1 MATAREI
8 GQPGAGSFRRK
19 LTESIT
25 VTIAALVLVTT
36 SAMAWLVANRL
47 EGVVL
52 AQGRSLSEQFAAQS
66 VFAVLVADTE
76 PAVAERALATARTFP
91 GIRYVELRRTDLSL
105 IAAAGEA
112 EADWDIGAL
121 LQAESLR
128 GHRPHAQE
136 DLHFWHFV
144 ARIEVPTEATPDGER
159 QRASGLVGYLH
170 LAAEKAP
177 LHRLIWTLTATNG
190 LLALIASMV
199 LISWLASRVKRLTEP
214 LSALAHVMQ
223 TQDQPTPLR
232 AEARG
237 PLEVRQIAE
246 VFNELMARLERQ
258 AASLESQVQ
267 IRTLELKEARD
278 AALAAWRHK
287 SEFMAAVTHE
297 MRTPLH
303 AIAAYAQHSVEALQF
318 LAEDPTA
325 TQAREYQAIVLREA
339 RDLLVRIDQILDL
352 ARMEAGKMDVKLH
365 EVNLDSFIAFVRS
378 TVGPMAAHNRNRLSI
393 EREGGA
399 IVVIDEDKLLH
410 ILLNL
415 LTNAC
420 NFTSDGE
427 IAAHV
432 ACDERSLQ
440 ISVRDTGVGIPVEHH
455 ERVFEPFTQVD
466 MSETRKHKGTGLG
479 LAITKRFCEL
489 LGGSIGLTSREGKG
503 TEIRVSIPLPVRG
516 VPAAAD
522 RAAEAA
528 PTGYEQ

>member
-1 MATAREI
+1 MAAPLET
-8 GQPGAGSFRRK
+8 GSVVAGSFRRK

-25 VTIAALVLVTT
+25 VAIAGLVLVTT
-36 SAMAWLVANRL
+36 SATAWLIVDRL

-91 GIRYVELRRTDLSL
+91 GIRYVELRRPDLSL

-112 EADWDIGAL
+112 EVDWDIRSL
-121 LQAESLR
+121 LPAESLR
-128 GHRPHAQE
+128 GRRPDAHE
-136 DLHFWHFV
+136 DRHFWHFV
-144 ARIEVPTEATPDGER
+144 VPIEVPPDAASEGKR
-159 QRASGLVGYLH
+159 QRATGLLGYLH
-170 LAAEKAP
+170 VAVAKAP
-177 LHRLIWTLTATNG
+177 IHRLIWTLTATNG
-190 LLALIASMV
+190 LLALMAAAV
-199 LISWLASRVKRLTEP
+199 LISWLVSRVKRLTEP
-214 LSALAHVMQ
+214 LSDLARLMQ
-223 TQDQPTPLR
+223 TRDQPAPLR
-232 AEARG
+232 AETRG

-287 SEFMAAVTHE
+287 SEFMATITHE

-303 AIAAYAQHSVEALQF
+303 AIAAYAQHSIEALHF
-318 LAEDPTA
+318 LPEDPTA
-325 TQAREYQAIVLREA
+325 IQAREYQAIVLREA
-339 RDLLVRIDQILDL
+339 RDLLLRIDQILDL
-352 ARMEAGKMDVKLH
+352 ARMEAGKMDVNLQ
-365 EVNLDSFIAFVRS
+365 EVNLESFIVFVRN
-378 TVGPMAAHNRNRLSI
+378 TVGPMAEHHRNRLRI
-393 EREGGA
+393 EHEGRA
-399 IVVIDEDKLLH
+399 TVVIDEDKLLQ
-410 ILLNL
+410 IVLNI

-427 IAAHV
+427 IAARL
-432 ACDERSLQ
+432 ACDEESLQ
-440 ISVRDTGVGIPVEHH
+440 ITVRDTGVGIPAEHH

-489 LGGSIGLTSREGKG
+489 LGGSIELTSKEGAG
-503 TEIRVSIPLPVRG
+503 TEMRVSIPLPVSG
-516 VPAAAD
+516 VLAAD
-522 RAAEAA
+522 RPPETV
-528 PTGYEQ
+528 PPGSGQ